1 LFISGQLL
9 PFTLPMIRALLVED
23 EPLAAR
29 RLAGLLQKQAVPFE
43 ILGPAES
50 VAQAAALLQA
60 GPAPDVLF
68 LDIHLADGLS
78 FELFELVTVTCPV
91 IFTTAYDQ
99 YALRAFKVNSVDYLL
114 KPIDEDELRAAVAK
128 LQQRLPAAT
137 SPEIGIKSSVSSTK
151 ELAENV
157 VAPTPAQLLDAATL
171 TALIQQLRAPAPTA
185 SYKSQ
190 FVVRVGEHL
199 KVVPVEQVAY
209 FFSLEKTTL
218 LQSTDGRKYVVDY
231 SMEQLESLLDPAQ
244 FFRLNRAYLARQA
257 AIHDIIHYT
266 NSRLQTVLKPAPPES
281 EGPVLV
287 SREKVSVFKN
297 WLDR

>member
-1 LFISGQLL
+1 ML
-9 PFTLPMIRALLVED
+9 ALVVED

-29 RLAGLLQKQAVPFE
+29 RLTSLLHKHAAPLE
-43 ILGPAES
+43 LLGPAES
-50 VAQAAALLQA
+50 VAQAVALLQA

-78 FELFELVTVTCPV
+78 FELFEQVAITCPV

-114 KPIDEDELRAAVAK
+114 KPIDEAELVAALTKLRA
-128 LQQRLPAAT
+128 RLGPGT
-137 SPEIGIKSSVSSTK
+137 PETLVNGTKGSVSGTK
-151 ELAENV
+151 EAV
-157 VAPTPAQLLDAATL
+157 VPGLDAATL
-171 TALIQQLRAPAPTA
+171 AALMQQLRQPAPAA

-231 SMEQLESLLDPAQ
+231 TLEQLEGLLDPGQ
-244 FFRLNRAYLARQA
+244 FFRLNRAFLTRQA
-257 AIHDIIHYT
+257 AIQDIIHYT
-266 NSRLQTVLKPAPPES
+266 NSRLQTVLHPAPPAS

-287 SREKVSVFKN
+287 SREKVSVFKS

>member
-1 LFISGQLL
+1 ML
-9 PFTLPMIRALLVED
+9 RALLVED

-29 RLAGLLQKQAVPFE
+29 RLAGLLQKQPVPFE
-43 ILGPAES
+43 LLGPAES
-50 VAQAAALLQA
+50 VAQAVALLQA

-78 FELFELVTVTCPV
+78 FELFEQVRITCPV

-99 YALRAFKVNSVDYLL
+99 YAVRAFKVNSVDYLL
-114 KPIDEDELRAAVAK
+114 KPIDEEELTQAVVK
-128 LQQRLPAAT
+128 LRQRLALPT
-137 SPEIGIKSSVSSTK
+137 GSEIGTKGSVSSTK
-151 ELAENV
+151 SETENT
-157 VAPTPAQLLDAATL
+157 APAPGLDAATL
-171 TALIQQLRAPAPTA
+171 AALLAQLRQPAPVA

-218 LQSTDGRKYVVDY
+218 LQSADGRKYVVDY
-231 SMEQLESLLDPAQ
+231 TLEQLEGLLDPSQ
-244 FFRLNRAYLARQA
+244 FFRLNRAYLTQQA
-257 AIHDIIHYT
+257 AIADIIHYAS
-266 NSRLQTVLKPAPPES
+266 SRLQTVLKPAPPES
-281 EGPVLV
+281 ECPVLV

>member
-1 LFISGQLL
+1 ML
-9 PFTLPMIRALLVED
+9 RALIVED

-29 RLAGLLQKQAVPFE
+29 RLTNLLQQQAVPFE
-43 ILGPAES
+43 VLGPAES
-50 VAQAAALLQA
+50 VAQAVALLQA
-60 GPAPDVLF
+60 GPMPDVLF

-78 FELFELVTVTCPV
+78 FELFEQVRVTCPV

-114 KPIDEDELRAAVAK
+114 KPLDEEELRAAVEK
-128 LQQRLPAAT
+128 FRQRHHAADE
-137 SPEIGIKSSVSSTK
+137 SKIGTKSSVSSI
-151 ELAENV
+151 N
-157 VAPTPAQLLDAATL
+157 PPALDAAIL
-171 TALIQQLRAPAPTA
+171 SALVQQLRQPAA
-185 SYKSQ
+185 SYKAQ

-231 SMEQLESLLDPAQ
+231 TMEQLESLLDPAH
-244 FFRLNRAYLARQA
+244 FFRLNRAFLARQA

-266 NSRLQTVLKPAPPES
+266 NSRLQTILKPAPPES

-287 SREKVSVFKN
+287 SREKVSVFKS

>member
-1 LFISGQLL
+1 
-9 PFTLPMIRALLVED
+9 MIRALLVED

-43 ILGPAES
+43 IVGPAES
-50 VAQAAALLQA
+50 VAQAVALLQA
-60 GPAPDVLF
+60 GPAPEVLF

-114 KPIDEDELRAAVAK
+114 KPIDEEELRGAVTK
-128 LQQRLPAAT
+128 LQQRLPAT
-137 SPEIGIKSSVSSTK
+137 QSVDFGIKSSVSSTK
-151 ELAENV
+151 PATEI
-157 VAPTPAQLLDAATL
+157 APPSALDAATL
-171 TALIQQLRAPAPTA
+171 AALMQQLRQPAPVA

-231 SMEQLESLLDPAQ
+231 SMEQLENLLDPVL
-244 FFRLNRAYLARQA
+244 FFRLNRAYLAQQA

-281 EGPVLV
+281 EGPILV

>member
-1 LFISGQLL
+1 ML
-9 PFTLPMIRALLVED
+9 ALLVED

-29 RLAGLLQKQAVPFE
+29 RLASLLQKQPE
-43 ILGPAES
+43 PLQILGPAES
-50 VAQAAALLQA
+50 VAQAVALLQA

-78 FELFELVTVTCPV
+78 FELFEQVQVTCPV

-99 YALRAFKVNSVDYLL
+99 YAVRAFKVNSVDYLL
-114 KPIDEDELRAAVAK
+114 KPIDEEELRAAITK
-128 LQQRLPAAT
+128 LRQRLGTNPAQEPDFST
-137 SPEIGIKSSVSSTK
+137 KSSVSSTNT
-151 ELAENV
+151 LA
-157 VAPTPAQLLDAATL
+157 APVLDAATL
-171 TALIQQLRAPAPTA
+171 AALVQQLRQPAPTA
-185 SYKSQ
+185 SYKTQ

-231 SMEQLESLLDPAQ
+231 TLEQLEALLDPAQ
-244 FFRLNRAYLARQA
+244 FFRLNRAFLTRQA

-266 NSRLQTVLKPAPPES
+266 NSRLQTILKPAPPES

-287 SREKVSVFKN
+287 SREKVSVFKS

>member
-1 LFISGQLL
+1 ML
-9 PFTLPMIRALLVED
+9 ALVVED

-29 RLAGLLQKQAVPFE
+29 RLIGLLQKHAAPLTL
-43 ILGPAES
+43 LGPAES
-50 VAQAAALLQA
+50 VAQAVALLQA
-60 GPAPDVLF
+60 SPAPDVLF

-78 FELFELVTVTCPV
+78 FELFEQVEVTCPV

-114 KPIDEDELRAAVAK
+114 KPIDEEELRAAIAK
-128 LQQRLPAAT
+128 LRQRLAT
-137 SPEIGIKSSVSSTK
+137 ATPKQNDQAFSTKGSVSSTK
-151 ELAENV
+151 LETENV
-157 VAPTPAQLLDAATL
+157 AAPTLDAVTL
-171 TALIQQLRAPAPTA
+171 AALIQQLRQPAPVA
-185 SYKSQ
+185 SYKAQ

-231 SMEQLESLLDPAQ
+231 TMEQLESLLDPTQ
-244 FFRLNRAYLARQA
+244 FFRINRAYLARQT

-266 NSRLQTVLKPAPPES
+266 NSRLQTILKPAPPES

-287 SREKVSVFKN
+287 SREKVSVFKS

>member
-1 LFISGQLL
+1 ML
-9 PFTLPMIRALLVED
+9 RALLVED

-29 RLAGLLQKQAVPFE
+29 RLASLLQKQAVPFE

-50 VAQAAALLQA
+50 VAQAVALLQA

-78 FELFELVTVTCPV
+78 FELFEQVKVTCPV

-99 YALRAFKVNSVDYLL
+99 YAVRAFKVNSVDYLL
-114 KPIDEDELRAAVAK
+114 KPIDEEELSQAVTK
-128 LQQRLPAAT
+128 LQQRLPAAPV
-137 SPEIGIKSSVSSTK
+137 SEIGTKSSVSSTK
-151 ELAENV
+151 ESAEN
-157 VAPTPAQLLDAATL
+157 AGPAAATLDAAML
-171 TALIQQLRAPAPTA
+171 AGLIAQLRQPAPVA

-199 KVVPVEQVAY
+199 KVVPIEQVAY
-209 FFSLEKTTL
+209 FLSLEKTTL

-231 SMEQLESLLDPAQ
+231 SMEQLEGLLDPSQ

-257 AIHDIIHYT
+257 AIADIIHYT
-266 NSRLQTVLKPAPPES
+266 NSRLQTILKPAPPES

>member
-1 LFISGQLL
+1 ML
-9 PFTLPMIRALLVED
+9 RALLVED

-29 RLAGLLQKQAVPFE
+29 RLASLLRQQAEPFE
-43 ILGPAES
+43 LLGPAES
-50 VAQAAALLQA
+50 VAQAVALLQA

-78 FELFELVTVTCPV
+78 FELFEQVSITCPV

-114 KPIDEDELRAAVAK
+114 KPIDEEELRAAVAK
-128 LQQRLPAAT
+128 LRQRLGPT
-137 SPEIGIKSSVSSTK
+137 DPKTQGFGIKGSVSSTK
-151 ELAENV
+151 EPV
-157 VAPTPAQLLDAATL
+157 VPTLDAAML
-171 TALIQQLRAPAPTA
+171 AALVQQLRQPAPTA

-231 SMEQLESLLDPAQ
+231 TMEQLENVLDPTH
-244 FFRLNRAYLARQA
+244 FFRLNRAYLAQQS

-266 NSRLQTVLKPAPPES
+266 NSRLQTILKPAPPES

-287 SREKVSVFKN
+287 SREKVSTFKS

>member
-1 LFISGQLL
+1 MLTAI
-9 PFTLPMIRALLVED
+9 LVED

-29 RLAGLLQKQAVPFE
+29 RLTGLLQKQAEPIT
-43 ILGPAES
+43 ILGVAES
-50 VAQAAALLQA
+50 VAQAVALLQA

-78 FELFELVTVTCPV
+78 FELFEQVDIRCPV

-114 KPIDEDELRAAVAK
+114 KPIDEEELRAALTK
-128 LQQRLPAAT
+128 LRARLAAAAPAPA
-137 SPEIGIKSSVSSTK
+137 IGTKGAVSSTK
-151 ELAENV
+151 VPEP
-157 VAPTPAQLLDAATL
+157 APALDAATL
-171 TALIQQLRAPAPTA
+171 AALVQQLRQPAPQA
-185 SYKSQ
+185 SYKAQ

-209 FFSLEKTTL
+209 FFSLEKATL

-231 SMEQLESLLDPAQ
+231 SMEQLESLLDPQQ

-257 AIHDIIHYT
+257 AIADIIHYT

-287 SREKVSVFKN
+287 SREKVSVFKG

>member
-1 LFISGQLL
+1 MPTPL
-9 PFTLPMIRALLVED
+9 RALLVED

-29 RLAGLLQKQAVPFE
+29 RLTALLEKHAAPLQL
-43 ILGPAES
+43 LGPAES
-50 VAQAAALLQA
+50 VAQAVALLQA

-78 FELFELVTVTCPV
+78 FELFEQVAVRCPV

-114 KPIDEDELRAAVAK
+114 KPIDEAELVAALAK
-128 LQQRLPAAT
+128 LQARLAPVPEMVPAA
-137 SPEIGIKSSVSSTK
+137 P
-151 ELAENV
+151 
-157 VAPTPAQLLDAATL
+157 APAPGLDAATL
-171 TALIQQLRAPAPTA
+171 AALVRQLAQPTPAA
-185 SYKSQ
+185 SYKTQ

-199 KVVPVEQVAY
+199 KVVPVAQVAY
-209 FFSLEKTTL
+209 FLSLEKTTL
-218 LQSTDGRKYVVDY
+218 LHATDGRKYVVDFTL
-231 SMEQLESLLDPAQ
+231 EQLEGVLDPAQ

-257 AIHDIIHYT
+257 AIADIIHYT
-266 NSRLQTVLKPAPPES
+266 NSRLQTVLTPAPPAS

-287 SREKVSVFKN
+287 SREKVSTFKS

>member
-1 LFISGQLL
+1 ML
-9 PFTLPMIRALLVED
+9 ALVVED

-29 RLAGLLQKQAVPFE
+29 RLTALLHKHVAPLTL
-43 ILGPAES
+43 LGPAES
-50 VAQAAALLQA
+50 VAQAVALLQA

-78 FELFELVTVTCPV
+78 FELFEQVEVRCPV

-114 KPIDEDELRAAVAK
+114 KPIDEAELVAALDK
-128 LQQRLPAAT
+128 LRQRLGAEKPDFGT
-137 SPEIGIKSSVSSTK
+137 KSSVSSTK
-151 ELAENV
+151 EA
-157 VAPTPAQLLDAATL
+157 APTAVLDAATL
-171 TALIQQLRAPAPTA
+171 AALVQQLRQPAPTA
-185 SYKSQ
+185 SYKAQ

-209 FFSLEKTTL
+209 FFSLEKATL

-231 SMEQLESLLDPAQ
+231 TMEQLEALLDPAH
-244 FFRLNRAYLARQA
+244 FFRLNRAYLAQQA
-257 AIHDIIHYT
+257 AIADIIHYT
-266 NSRLQTVLKPAPPES
+266 NSRLQTILKPAPPES

-287 SREKVSVFKN
+287 SREKVSVFKS

>member
-1 LFISGQLL
+1 ML
-9 PFTLPMIRALLVED
+9 ALVVED

-29 RLAGLLQKQAVPFE
+29 RLINLLHKQSEPLTV
-43 ILGPAES
+43 LGTAES
-50 VAQAAALLQA
+50 VAQAVALLQA

-78 FELFELVTVTCPV
+78 FELFEQVEVRCPV

-114 KPIDEDELRAAVAK
+114 KPIDEEELRAALTK
-128 LQQRLPAAT
+128 LRQRLGAADT
-137 SPEIGIKSSVSSTK
+137 VPPISIKSAVSSTK
-151 ELAENV
+151 V
-157 VAPTPAQLLDAATL
+157 PVPAPALDAATL
-171 TALIQQLRAPAPTA
+171 AALVQQLRQPAPQV
-185 SYKSQ
+185 SYKAQ

-231 SMEQLESLLDPAQ
+231 SMEQLETLLDPQQ
-244 FFRLNRAYLARQA
+244 FFRLNRAYLAQQA
-257 AIHDIIHYT
+257 AIADIIHYT
-266 NSRLQTVLKPAPPES
+266 NSRLQTILRPAPPES

-287 SREKVSVFKN
+287 SREKVSVFKS

>member
-1 LFISGQLL
+1 ML
-9 PFTLPMIRALLVED
+9 ALVVED

-29 RLAGLLQKQAVPFE
+29 RLTGLLQKHAAPLTL
-43 ILGPAES
+43 LGPAES
-50 VAQAAALLQA
+50 VAQAVALLQA

-78 FELFELVTVTCPV
+78 FELFEQVDITCPV

-114 KPIDEDELRAAVAK
+114 KPIDEEELVAAIAK
-128 LQQRLPAAT
+128 LRQRLAAT
-137 SPEIGIKSSVSSTK
+137 APVPSDQDFSTKGSVSSTK
-151 ELAENV
+151 TEAENA
-157 VAPTPAQLLDAATL
+157 APALDAATL
-171 TALIQQLRAPAPTA
+171 AALLQQLREPAPTA

-231 SMEQLESLLDPAQ
+231 TMEQLEGLLDPGQ

-266 NSRLQTVLKPAPPES
+266 NSRLQTILRPAPPES

-287 SREKVSVFKN
+287 SREKVSVFKS

>member
-1 LFISGQLL
+1 ML
-9 PFTLPMIRALLVED
+9 RALIVED

-29 RLAGLLQKQAVPFE
+29 RLTNLLRQQAVPFE
-43 ILGPAES
+43 VLGPAES
-50 VAQAAALLQA
+50 VVQAVALLQA

-78 FELFELVTVTCPV
+78 FELFEQVRVTCPV

-114 KPIDEDELRAAVAK
+114 KPLDEEELRAAVAK
-128 LQQRLPAAT
+128 LRQRIAPAGEPKNGT
-137 SPEIGIKSSVSSTK
+137 KSSVSSTS
-151 ELAENV
+151 LP
-157 VAPTPAQLLDAATL
+157 APTLDAATL
-171 TALIQQLRAPAPTA
+171 AALVQQLRQPVA

-231 SMEQLESLLDPAQ
+231 TMEQLEGLLDPTQ
-244 FFRLNRAYLARQA
+244 FFRLNRAFLARQA
-257 AIHDIIHYT
+257 AIHDIIHYAS
-266 NSRLQTVLKPAPPES
+266 SRLQTILLPAPPAS
-281 EGPVLV
+281 AGPVLV
-287 SREKVSVFKN
+287 SREKVSTFKS

>member
-1 LFISGQLL
+1 ML
-9 PFTLPMIRALLVED
+9 ALVVED

-29 RLAGLLQKQAVPFE
+29 RLIGLLQKHAAPLTL
-43 ILGPAES
+43 LGPAES
-50 VAQAAALLQA
+50 VAQAVALLQA

-78 FELFELVTVTCPV
+78 FELFEQVTVTCPV

-114 KPIDEDELRAAVAK
+114 KPIDEEELVAAIAK
-128 LQQRLPAAT
+128 LRQRLGAT
-137 SPEIGIKSSVSSTK
+137 QLVPNDQNFGTKGSVSSTK
-151 ELAENV
+151 TEVENV
-157 VAPTPAQLLDAATL
+157 APALDAATL
-171 TALIQQLRAPAPTA
+171 AALIQQLRQPAPTA
-185 SYKSQ
+185 SYKAQ

-231 SMEQLESLLDPAQ
+231 TMEQLEGLLDPGQ

-257 AIHDIIHYT
+257 AIHDIIHYS
-266 NSRLQTVLKPAPPES
+266 NSRLQTILKPAPPES

-287 SREKVSVFKN
+287 SREKVSVFKS

>member
-1 LFISGQLL
+1 
-9 PFTLPMIRALLVED
+9 MIRALLVED

-50 VAQAAALLQA
+50 VAQAVALLQA

-78 FELFELVTVTCPV
+78 FELFELVQVTCPV

-114 KPIDEDELRAAVAK
+114 KPIDEEELSAAVAK
-128 LQQRLPAAT
+128 LHQRLPA
-137 SPEIGIKSSVSSTK
+137 PVDLNFGIKSSVSSTK
-151 ELAENV
+151 EPAEKSPPP
-157 VAPTPAQLLDAATL
+157 APALDAATL
-171 TALIQQLRAPAPTA
+171 AALLQQLRQPAPTA

-231 SMEQLESLLDPAQ
+231 SMEQLESLLDPAR
-244 FFRLNRAYLARQA
+244 FFRLNRAFLAQQA

-266 NSRLQTVLKPAPPES
+266 NSRLQTILKPAPPES

>member
-1 LFISGQLL
+1 ML
-9 PFTLPMIRALLVED
+9 ALVVED

-29 RLAGLLQKQAVPFE
+29 RLTGLLQKHAAPLTL
-43 ILGPAES
+43 LGPAES
-50 VAQAAALLQA
+50 VAQAVALLQA

-78 FELFELVTVTCPV
+78 FELFEQVDITCPV

-114 KPIDEDELRAAVAK
+114 KPIDEEELVAAIAK
-128 LQQRLPAAT
+128 LRQRLAAT
-137 SPEIGIKSSVSSTK
+137 ASVPSDQDFSTKGSVSSTK
-151 ELAENV
+151 TEAENA
-157 VAPTPAQLLDAATL
+157 APALDAATL
-171 TALIQQLRAPAPTA
+171 AALIQQLRQPAPVA
-185 SYKSQ
+185 SYKAQ

-231 SMEQLESLLDPAQ
+231 TMEQLEGLLDPGQ

-266 NSRLQTVLKPAPPES
+266 NSRLQTILRPAPPES

-287 SREKVSVFKN
+287 SREKVSVFKS

>member
-1 LFISGQLL
+1 ML
-9 PFTLPMIRALLVED
+9 TALLVED

-29 RLAGLLQKQAVPFE
+29 RLTQLLQKQPDPIT
-43 ILGPAES
+43 ILGAAES
-50 VAQAAALLQA
+50 VAQAVALLQA

-68 LDIHLADGLS
+68 LDVHLADGLS
-78 FELFELVTVTCPV
+78 FELFEQVEIRCPV

-114 KPIDEDELRAAVAK
+114 KPIDEEELRLAIGK
-128 LQQRLPAAT
+128 LRQRIGNQT
-137 SPEIGIKSSVSSTK
+137 DTPEVGIKSAVSGTK
-151 ELAENV
+151 VPEP
-157 VAPTPAQLLDAATL
+157 APALDAATL
-171 TALIQQLRAPAPTA
+171 AALVQQLRQPAPQA
-185 SYKSQ
+185 SYKAQ

-209 FFSLEKTTL
+209 FFSLEKATL

-231 SMEQLESLLDPAQ
+231 TMEQLETLLDPQQ

-266 NSRLQTVLKPAPPES
+266 NSRLQTILKPAPPES

-287 SREKVSVFKN
+287 SREKVSVFKS

>member
-1 LFISGQLL
+1 ML
-9 PFTLPMIRALLVED
+9 RALLVED

-50 VAQAAALLQA
+50 VAQAVALLQA

-78 FELFELVTVTCPV
+78 FELFEQVAITCPV

-99 YALRAFKVNSVDYLL
+99 YAVRAFKVNSVDYLL
-114 KPIDEDELRAAVAK
+114 KPIDEEELSRAVAR
-128 LQQRLPAAT
+128 LQQRLPGHGNNLGP
-137 SPEIGIKSSVSSTK
+137 SPALASEPDFSIKGSVSSTK
-151 ELAENV
+151 SSAEN
-157 VAPTPAQLLDAATL
+157 APPVPMLDAATL
-171 TALIQQLRAPAPTA
+171 AALVQQLRQPAPVA

-199 KVVPVEQVAY
+199 KVVPIEQVAY

-231 SMEQLESLLDPAQ
+231 TLEQLEGLLDPSQ
-244 FFRLNRAYLARQA
+244 FFRLNRAYLTQQA
-257 AIHDIIHYT
+257 AIHDIINYT
-266 NSRLQTVLKPAPPES
+266 NSRLQTVLRPAPPES

-287 SREKVSVFKN
+287 SREKVSTFKN